1 MVLIYFILSYWY
13 KINAQDQASEPVS
26 MDESPL
32 PSTDQSSDLNSESIV
47 SPLTKV
53 FKCAKAGDKAPPEV
67 VKLWKENGFT
77 RCVLFGGNIC
87 FTINSNSL

>member
-1 MVLIYFILSYWY
+1 MFFIISFFI
-13 KINAQDQASEPVS
+13 KINVQEQASQPVS

-67 VKLWKENGFT
+67 INLWKENGFT
-77 RCVLFGGNIC
+77 R
-87 FTINSNSL
+87 